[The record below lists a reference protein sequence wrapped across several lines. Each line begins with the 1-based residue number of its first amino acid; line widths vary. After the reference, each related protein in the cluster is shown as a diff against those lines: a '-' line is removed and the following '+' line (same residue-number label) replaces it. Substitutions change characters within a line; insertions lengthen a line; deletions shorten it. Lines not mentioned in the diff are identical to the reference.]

1 MVTLLC
7 SPPSCAVQVGYD
19 KERLAEESANPVLLV
34 SESDRPGTAP
44 AKHLKPE
51 MVRTRPLP
59 LFRDVNFTY
68 HGPVEM
74 GHYTD
79 FDELGQMGSKV
90 RAVRLGWLEP
100 RIGQCRCAVCAARSR
115 PYDRPFSFSA
125 LLSYSPFS
133 PQISTAFSMPSLLSL
148 SSVTAYVPPPPH
160 RSAAV
165 SFSVSLR
172 LRQLLTPL
180 PLSLLLLRCRLS
192 TRFWATSPSPSQG

>member
-7 SPPSCAVQVGYD
+7 TPPSCAVQVGYD

-100 RIGQCRCAVCAARSR
+100 RIGRCRCAVCAARLR
-115 PYDRPFSFSA
+115 P
-125 LLSYSPFS
+125 
-133 PQISTAFSMPSLLSL
+133 L
-148 SSVTAYVPPPPH
+148 SSP
-160 RSAAV
+160 
-165 SFSVSLR
+165 
-172 LRQLLTPL
+172 
-180 PLSLLLLRCRLS
+180 LLLLCLTLLQS
-192 TRFWATSPSPSQG
+192 LPSATLNCFLHAFLAVTLLLHISVPLFRSQSILICFSSSHPYLFPYSSSGAA